1 MGIVE
6 FVARRLALLVPTL
19 LGVSFLVFLMLHL
32 TPGDPVTLIIGID
45 NYTEERAEEVRE
57 QLGLND
63 PFLVQYGR
71 FLANA
76 VRGDFGDSIRLR
88 RDALGAVLERLP
100 ATFEITLLALGVAL
114 LVAVPVGVIAAV
126 KRNTVIDQGTMVA
139 SLLGI
144 AIPNFWLALILIIL
158 FSINLGWLPPSGRH
172 MPITAAALGAARDG
186 AWGDLF
192 TTLRHLVLPC
202 IALGAAQAGL
212 LTRLVRSTFIEVL
225 HNDYIRTA
233 RTKGVPPVKVL
244 GKHALRNALIPV
256 VTVLGL
262 QLGTLMGGAI
272 VTETVFSWPGVGRLV
287 VTSIFTRDF
296 PVVQTA
302 VLVIAVL
309 VVGINL
315 LVDVLYAVIDPRIR
329 YG

>member
-1 MGIVE
+1 
-6 FVARRLALLVPTL
+6 
-19 LGVSFLVFLMLHL
+19 
-32 TPGDPVTLIIGID
+32 
-45 NYTEERAEEVRE
+45 
-57 QLGLND
+57 
-63 PFLVQYGR
+63 
-71 FLANA
+71 
-76 VRGDFGDSIRLR
+76 
-88 RDALGAVLERLP
+88 ALGAVLEGLP

-126 KRNTVIDQGTMVA
+126 KRKTVIDQGTMVA

-144 AIPNFWLALILIIL
+144 ALPNFWLALVLIIL
-158 FSINLGWLPPSGRH
+158 FSINLGLLPPSVRH

-244 GKHALRNALIPV
+244 GKHALRNAL
-256 VTVLGL
+256 
-262 QLGTLMGGAI
+262 
-272 VTETVFSWPGVGRLV
+272 
-287 VTSIFTRDF
+287 
-296 PVVQTA
+296 
-302 VLVIAVL
+302 
-309 VVGINL
+309 
-315 LVDVLYAVIDPRIR
+315 
-329 YG
+329 